1 MLKTQKLSFRLQ
13 TFKYGHS
20 TDKLHPPAC
29 FPELKQT
36 AAANHSLCEEEGIL
50 AVFLDKSPT
59 TTNHSLWKEVELE
72 TKCEDTG
79 AGKHTN
85 LAAYSRQTLTTATP
99 QNADEMMDGP
109 LSLAKGMKERST
121 EPTTE

>member
-1 MLKTQKLSFRLQ
+1 VTLKTQKLSSGLQ

-20 TDKLHPPAC
+20 TDNC

-36 AAANHSLCEEEGIL
+36 AAADHSLCEEEGIL

-59 TTNHSLWKEVELE
+59 TTNHSLWKEVVLE

-79 AGKHTN
+79 TGSTQTSPPT
-85 LAAYSRQTLTTATP
+85 AAYTRATATP

-109 LSLAKGMKERST
+109 L
-121 EPTTE
+121 